1 MYGYNNCKNDYVLL
15 VDTDEFINL
24 NLDNILYFMKNRKQ
38 KYVSSSEIY
47 NMCDYNINFNKLC
60 RKNILFKKKKYLHFN
75 I

>member
-24 NLDNILYFMKNRKQ
+24 NLDNILYFMKNRNQ
-38 KYVSSSEIY
+38 KYVSPSEIY

-60 RKNILFKKKKYLHFN
+60 RKNIYIKKY
-75 I
+75 